1 MRMKNRKQTENN
13 NKMVGIN
20 LKIVQII
27 LNIHDLNIL
36 MKRQS
41 NYKVGKG
48 LSKED
53 I

>member
-20 LKIVQII
+20 LKILQII

-36 MKRQS
+36 MKRQ
-41 NYKVGKG
+41 KLEK
-48 LSKED
+48 L